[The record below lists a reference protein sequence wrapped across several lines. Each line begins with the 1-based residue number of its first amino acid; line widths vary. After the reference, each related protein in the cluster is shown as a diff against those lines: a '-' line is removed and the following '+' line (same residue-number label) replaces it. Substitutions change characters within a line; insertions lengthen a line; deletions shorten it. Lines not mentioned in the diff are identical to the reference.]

1 MLFNGCAIM
10 RHHKITSEGRAKRL
24 SASAGRSQNNI
35 ILQSHLAISSY
46 CYILQLCLIIM
57 SYILK
62 LQLHLPIMSYNYVL
76 QLQLH
81 NEMWMWFLS
90 FSPLL
95 YSIVGHFLN
104 KGQAT
109 QPGPRSWRGFRME
122 LVEIPVQVLVY
133 DLKICSYDFC
143 VKYQVKLQQHGRPI
157 RVKHNA

>member
-1 MLFNGCAIM
+1 VDINCLRPLFPLDVCIRNGKASNINLSIYGTYIAPLQGTHNRKGPMLFNGCAIM

-62 LQLHLPIMSYNYVL
+62 LQLHLSIMSYNYVL

-109 QPGPRSWRGFRME
+109 QPGPKS
-122 LVEIPVQVLVY
+122 
-133 DLKICSYDFC
+133 
-143 VKYQVKLQQHGRPI
+143 
-157 RVKHNA
+157 